1 MKIGIIGTRGIPN
14 YYGGFEQ
21 FAEFVAVKWVERGH
35 EVVVYNSHNHPY
47 QNDSYKGVALQHC
60 FDPEYKIGTAGQFI
74 YDLNC
79 ILNAR
84 KQNFDILLQL
94 GYTSSSIWSF
104 LMPKSAKIITNMD
117 GLEWKRTKYKTIV
130 QRFLKRAEAW
140 AVRNSDALVADSKG
154 IQEYLDKE
162 YHVTSTFIAYGA
174 EVYSPVPE
182 DELKNYNVVKN
193 SYFLLIAR
201 LEPENNIEVILDGFV
216 KSKSTLPFLVI
227 GNYQTTYG
235 NYLKQKFETVKSI
248 RFLGGIYDL
257 QKLNQLRANCKFYF
271 HGHTVGGTNPSLLEA
286 MGCGTMICAHLNNFN
301 RSVLLDNASYF
312 SNSDDIKELLSNNY
326 YDSLAVERKNN
337 NLERIRNFYNW
348 PFIAQEYL
356 DLFEKVLKK
365 KK

>member
-14 YYGGFEQ
+14 HYGGFEQ
-21 FAEFVAVKWVERGH
+21 FAEFVAVKWVEMGH

-47 QNDSYKGVALQHC
+47 QNDSYKGVKLQHC

-79 ILNAR
+79 ILNSR

-104 LMPKSAKIITNMD
+104 LMPKAAKIVTNMD
-117 GLEWKRTKYKTIV
+117 GLEWKRTKFNPTV
-130 QRFLKRAEAW
+130 QRFLRKAEAW
-140 AVRNSDALVADSKG
+140 AVRNSDALVADSTG
-154 IQEYLDKE
+154 IQDYLQKE
-162 YHVTSTFIAYGA
+162 YQVASTFIAYGA
-174 EVYSPVPE
+174 EVYSQVAE
-182 DELKNYNVVKN
+182 DELINYNVAKN
-193 SYFLLIAR
+193 LYYLLIAR
-201 LEPENNIEVILDGFV
+201 LEPENNVEVILDGYA

-227 GNYQTTYG
+227 GNHQTAFG
-235 NYLKQKFETVKSI
+235 NYLKQKFEAVKNI

-301 RSVLLDNASYF
+301 QSVLLDNVSYF
-312 SNSDDIKELLSNNY
+312 SNANDIKEILTNDYS
-326 YDSLAVERKNN
+326 DSLAAERKINN
-337 NLERIRNFYNW
+337 MERIRNFYNW
-348 PFIAQEYL
+348 PFIAQEYIH
-356 DLFEKVLKK
+356 LFQKVLKEK
-365 KK
+365 K